1 MMVTNTRQP
10 MGPIGLVLTGEAQSW
25 QPALEEIVGPDLLTA
40 YRVQS
45 ERELIEV
52 VQSGLADAAVLDEDV
67 EWHMDVLQMLRMI
80 RRVDAVLPV
89 VVLSRRQDRIWMEDA
104 LNLAAFSVVTKP
116 LQLETLLRQVQRV
129 MNRINQML
137 GDNL

>member
-1 MMVTNTRQP
+1 MMVINSRQP

-40 YRVQS
+40 YRVRS
-45 ERELIEV
+45 DRELIEV
-52 VQSGLADAAVLDEDV
+52 VQSGLVDAAVLDEDV
-67 EWHMDVLQMLRMI
+67 QWPMDVLQMLRMI
-80 RRVDAVLPV
+80 RRVDAALPV
-89 VVLSRRQDRIWMEDA
+89 VVLSRRRDRIWLEDA

-137 GDNL
+137 DNEF

>member
-1 MMVTNTRQP
+1 

>member
-1 MMVTNTRQP
+1 

-137 GDNL
+137 GENL

>member
-137 GDNL
+137 GENL